1 MTSLDNQG
9 LTVLLK
15 VTELCFK
22 QNKSQTFKMRMLSS
36 LIVFRSIFEN
46 KFDVLGFK

>member
-9 LTVLLK
+9 LTVL

-22 QNKSQTFKMRMLSS
+22 QNKSQTFKMHMLSS

-46 KFDVLGFK
+46 KLDVLGFK